1 MGWAVQVEETRLNA
15 TRAGAEWWALFQ
27 QRHRDTDRIQLTTVS
42 PGGAR
47 AFVACDSKEDAEQL
61 RAFMI
66 DHGFPV
72 SSVKVTKRP

>member
-1 MGWAVQVEETRLNA
+1 VEETRLNA
-15 TRAGAEWWALFQ
+15 TLRGAEWWALFQ

-47 AFVACDSKEDAEQL
+47 AFIACDSKEDAEQL

-66 DHGFPV
+66 DHAGFPF